1 MVSLKKILYFGVCMS
16 AWMITV
22 ADYDAPKAEN
32 VHWVS
37 LDFKTLLRWTA
48 RPSNYT
54 FTVQYSWD
62 DSDWMKSPNC
72 IQISETECD
81 LSSELEALQRAFIA
95 DIQTEPADS
104 TDYEL
109 DELPHTHSP
118 RFNPYKQRVLEEIQA
133 VIGQE
138 VYPQPDLV
146 ASQLQDTQRQT
157 TVAQMT
163 DIKTIHGEISAAE
176 FTVEVVE
183 EGRVSVNIK
192 DPLTSFHKY
201 GKQLTIRDI
210 LKHDLQYKISYY
222 KSGNTGKRDIRFN
235 SNRGEVSGLD
245 AGQSYCFMVAAFI
258 PSRSKLYQQGAWSIQ
273 QCTPGQK
280 NVFQELSIGAL
291 VGGLFILVIVLIV
304 IITVTVL
311 CCRRRNRTSQMSQSN
326 TVI

>member
-118 RFNPYKQRVLEEIQA
+118 RFNPYKQ
-133 VIGQE
+133 
-138 VYPQPDLV
+138 
-146 ASQLQDTQRQT
+146 S
-157 TVAQMT
+157 
-163 DIKTIHGEISAAE
+163 EISAAE

>member
-54 FTVQYSWD
+54 FTVQYSW
-62 DSDWMKSPNC
+62 
-72 IQISETECD
+72 
-81 LSSELEALQRAFIA
+81 AFIA

-118 RFNPYKQRVLEEIQA
+118 RFNPYKQ
-133 VIGQE
+133 
-138 VYPQPDLV
+138 
-146 ASQLQDTQRQT
+146 S
-157 TVAQMT
+157 
-163 DIKTIHGEISAAE
+163 EISAAE

>member
-1 MVSLKKILYFGVCMS
+1 MCCNMASLKQILYLGVCMS
-16 AWMITV
+16 AWMITA
-22 ADYDAPKAEN
+22 ADEHAPKAEN
-32 VHWVS
+32 VRWVS
-37 LDFKTLLRWTA
+37 LDFKTLLTWTPT
-48 RPSNYT
+48 PSNYT

-81 LSSELEALQRAFIA
+81 LSKELEPLHRTFIA
-95 DIQTEPADS
+95 DIQTEPVDN
-104 TDYEL
+104 TDFEL
-109 DELPHTHSP
+109 DEFPHTYSP
-118 RFNPYKQRVLEEIQA
+118 PFTPY
-133 VIGQE
+133 GQ
-138 VYPQPDLV
+138 
-146 ASQLQDTQRQT
+146 S
-157 TVAQMT
+157 
-163 DIKTIHGEISAAE
+163 EISAAE
-176 FTVEVVE
+176 FTVEVAE
-183 EGRVSVNIK
+183 EGRASVTIE

-210 LKHDLQYKISYY
+210 LKNDLQYKISYY
-222 KSGNTGKRDIRFN
+222 KSGNTGKRDIIFN

-280 NVFQELSIGAL
+280 NVLQELSLGAL
-291 VGGLFILVIVLIV
+291 VGGLFILVTVLIV

-311 CCRRRNRTSQMSQSN
+311 CCRRRNRTSQMSQSS

>member
-1 MVSLKKILYFGVCMS
+1 MCCNMASLKQILYLGVCMS

-22 ADYDAPKAEN
+22 ADEHAPKAEN
-32 VHWVS
+32 VRWVS
-37 LDFKTLLRWTA
+37 LDFKTLLMWTPT
-48 RPSNYT
+48 PSNYT

-81 LSSELEALQRAFIA
+81 LSNELEPLRRTFVA
-95 DIQTEPADS
+95 DIQTEPVHN
-104 TDYEL
+104 TDFEL
-109 DELPHTHSP
+109 DEFPHTNSP
-118 RFNPYKQRVLEEIQA
+118 PFTPY
-133 VIGQE
+133 GQ
-138 VYPQPDLV
+138 
-146 ASQLQDTQRQT
+146 S
-157 TVAQMT
+157 
-163 DIKTIHGEISAAE
+163 EISAAE
-176 FTVEVVE
+176 FTVEVAE
-183 EGRVSVNIK
+183 EGRVSVTIE

-210 LKHDLQYKISYY
+210 LKNDLQYKISYY
-222 KSGNTGKRDIRFN
+222 KSGNTGKRDIIFK

-245 AGQSYCFMVAAFI
+245 PGQSYCFMVAAFI

-280 NVFQELSIGAL
+280 NVLQELSLGAL
-291 VGGLFILVIVLIV
+291 VGGLFLLAIVLIV

-311 CCRRRNRTSQMSQSN
+311 CCRRRNRTSRMSQSS

>member
-54 FTVQYSWD
+54 FTVQYSW
-62 DSDWMKSPNC
+62 
-72 IQISETECD
+72 
-81 LSSELEALQRAFIA
+81 AFIA

-118 RFNPYKQRVLEEIQA
+118 RFNPYKQNLHPTRTRSKVGRILSDPPHP
-133 VIGQE
+133 GH
-138 VYPQPDLV
+138 LLF
-146 ASQLQDTQRQT
+146 QLLPS
-157 TVAQMT
+157 
-163 DIKTIHGEISAAE
+163 GEISAAE

>member
-118 RFNPYKQRVLEEIQA
+118 RFNPYKQNLHPTRTRSKVGRILSDPPHP
-133 VIGQE
+133 GH
-138 VYPQPDLV
+138 LLF
-146 ASQLQDTQRQT
+146 QLLPS
-157 TVAQMT
+157 
-163 DIKTIHGEISAAE
+163 GEISAAE

>member
-54 FTVQYSWD
+54 FTVQYSW
-62 DSDWMKSPNC
+62 
-72 IQISETECD
+72 
-81 LSSELEALQRAFIA
+81 AFIA